1 MMNRL
6 SKIITCG
13 LVLGLGV
20 SLTGCE
26 TTGESA
32 GLGAVFGAT
41 AGAIIGNQS
50 GNSEQGALIGAV
62 IGGFSGAIVHDVQK
76 SKVER
81 RMTAEET
88 VIEYDYQPTQGESL
102 VFEDSSIEPESIVRG
117 SMATAGMQY
126 AILGTG
132 AGKQVTETR
141 VIKRNGEIIS
151 KISSQ
156 KYTRNDGTWVSTQQF
171 RIPENWEA
179 GKYTLEQSA
188 DTIKS
193 SVMGTTNFYVE

>member
-1 MMNRL
+1 MKRL
-6 SKIITCG
+6 KHIIACG
-13 LVLGLGV
+13 LVLGMGV

-32 GLGAVFGAT
+32 GLGAVIGGA

-50 GNSEQGALIGAV
+50 GNKEEGALIGAV

-76 SKVER
+76 ANTEK

-88 VIEYDYQPTQGESL
+88 VIEYNYQPTQGESL
-102 VFEDSSIEPESIVRG
+102 VFENSSIDPESIVRG
-117 SMATAGMQY
+117 TMTTAGMQY
-126 AILGTG
+126 ALLGTG
-132 AGKQVTETR
+132 PGKQVTETR
-141 VIKRNGEIIS
+141 VVKRDGEIIA

-171 RIPENWEA
+171 RIPENWEP
-179 GKYTLEQSA
+179 GKYTLEQFA
-188 DTIKS
+188 ETIKS
-193 SVMGTTNFYVE
+193 SVMGTTVFYIE